1 MKNTNKILAGFDRVA
16 KLSRRLGN
24 AVVDALG
31 PEPEWMKKKSR
42 VDREFDQ
49 AFGVSTGGI
58 TQLKKM
64 RIAGNSED
72 GTPHIASDPDEFR
85 NAVDAL
91 NADVSQFTFVDLGA
105 GKGRALLLAA
115 RHGFRK
121 IIGVEF
127 SRELVEIAERNIRA
141 AFSPAAPAISIIE
154 QDAATYELPDD
165 PIVLFMYNPFG
176 PRTMEAVARR
186 TRASLEK
193 NPRPLRVLYLNPF
206 HLEGWIERGFSVDR
220 REHFA
225 VLDLAGEAASAR
237 AQHPRTASGAHTA
250 PRSDE
255 GVSRG

>member
-1 MKNTNKILAGFDRVA
+1 MNNINNILAGFGRVA

-24 AVVDALG
+24 KLVEALG
-31 PEPEWMKKKSR
+31 PEPEWLRKKWR

-49 AFGVSTGGI
+49 ALGVSTGGI

-64 RIAGNSED
+64 RLAGSSED
-72 GTPHIASDPDEFR
+72 GLPHIASDPDEFR

-91 NADVSQFTFVDLGA
+91 NTDLSQFTFVDLGA

-141 AFSPAAPAISIIE
+141 AFSPASPAISIIE
-154 QDAATYELPDD
+154 QDAAMYDLPAD

-176 PRTMEAVARR
+176 PKTMEAVARR

-206 HLEGWIERGFSVDR
+206 HLEGWIETGFSVDR

-225 VLDLAGEAASAR
+225 MLDLAGEATSAR
-237 AQHPRTASGAHTA
+237 AQHTRTASGAHTA
-250 PRSDE
+250 PRSDG